1 MFELRDVR
9 ADVVISFYPC
19 VSPLCVSRTCVVI
32 GLGRYAA
39 FQLVPSDGWDDIGCD
54 ASSLSNVHARDGE
67 QRSYHPDHQA
77 CGRITLDAAF
87 FQGNKYMYKHNALPT
102 HAHNTK
108 DMRCTQLSPPH
119 LHTPRL
125 LPRTVSSPTPPP
137 HVPQRLHSIRPPRIL
152 LLEPMGTIPRV
163 SIRRSCNAG
172 RARLAPLPPA
182 SMLPITRSHAV
193 AQSKLATYLLHASQ
207 VPSVAWVDEFLRFI
221 GTRTQ
226 QTAADDFAE
235 GFQFYN

>member
-54 ASSLSNVHARDGE
+54 ASSLSNIHARDGE

-125 LPRTVSSPTPPP
+125 LPSRRFLSDPSPSCFPTPPF
-137 HVPQRLHSIRPPRIL
+137 H
-152 LLEPMGTIPRV
+152 T
-163 SIRRSCNAG
+163 
-172 RARLAPLPPA
+172 
-182 SMLPITRSHAV
+182 
-193 AQSKLATYLLHASQ
+193 
-207 VPSVAWVDEFLRFI
+207 
-221 GTRTQ
+221 
-226 QTAADDFAE
+226 TAANSTSGTYGHHPTCFNSTKLQCRSRASCAAPARFNVAHHTVTCRCAE
-235 GFQFYN
+235 